1 MSIFRTAQVTCP
13 SCDGTVTFS
22 LVHSVNADRR
32 ADLRDAILNRSF
44 QMQPCPSCGYEFRM
58 EPEFSYMHM
67 GRGQFLA
74 VWPSTAV
81 ENFES
86 YEERSRYRFE
96 QAYGADAPPEA
107 RDIGRLLTPRIVF
120 GWIGLNEKLIAQ
132 DAGVD
137 DVLLELAK
145 LALIRTDPEGTGLST
160 ETELRLIGVEE
171 TKLVLGWFPS
181 GKENLLNVVAVSK
194 DLLQEIESQP
204 DQWRELRDELAKSY
218 FVDYRRFFVAVA

>member
-1 MSIFRTAQVTCP
+1 
-13 SCDGTVTFS
+13 
-22 LVHSVNADRR
+22 
-32 ADLRDAILNRSF
+32 
-44 QMQPCPSCGYEFRM
+44 M

-194 DLLQEIESQP
+194 DLLQEIDSQP